1 MYGGQAGSNG
11 AVIVAAAT
19 VIRLLPVSPST
30 ARNLLFL
37 LPTRKKPLLRHPG
50 DFTFSK
56 PRWRMLPRNETGHC
70 GLDERPTD
78 FSRRGRDRLL
88 PLAAVSDSQL

>member
-50 DFTFSK
+50 DFTSPSHVGVCFLEMK
-56 PRWRMLPRNETGHC
+56 PGIAGWT
-70 GLDERPTD
+70 
-78 FSRRGRDRLL
+78 SVRLTSH
-88 PLAAVSDSQL
+88 VEEEIVCYH